1 MPDNN
6 NTGHVRPWAPATY
19 RIEIEGFLENSWS
32 DRFGGLRITS
42 RKRADST
49 VITILTGRVMDQSEL
64 SGILTGLN
72 DMHLPILSVECLSRQ
87 KRSRN
92 EKDQERELPK

>member
-6 NTGHVRPWAPATY
+6 TDHLRPWAPATY

-32 DRFGGLRITS
+32 DRFGGLRITT

-49 VITILTGRVMDQSEL
+49 VITTLTGRVMDQSEL
-64 SGILTGLN
+64 AGILNGLA
-72 DMHLPILSVECLSRQ
+72 DWHLPILSVECLS
-87 KRSRN
+87 
-92 EKDQERELPK
+92 EKKKESK